1 MIIVLSSI
9 NENFINKNKVI
20 KLYKIAI
27 VVINT
32 NTNLTQKTLI
42 DLNKNKI
49 CEKNGIKKYN
59 PIKDIKNKI
68 KYLNLLGHLNL
79 GAKNSRRL

>member
-27 VVINT
+27 DVINT

-42 DLNKNKI
+42 VL
-49 CEKNGIKKYN
+49 
-59 PIKDIKNKI
+59 I
-68 KYLNLLGHLNL
+68 KYKLHFYTI
-79 GAKNSRRL
+79 